1 MGGRTGQLTLLNTLT
16 IAGECSAIPTPLSLS
31 TAELEKELRLTF
43 SVEEKT
49 VCRVWHRYMSHTY
62 ELLSDSNQTLQD
74 AGLYNMQVWAYFNI
88 LTSIFV
94 KFVLS
99 GVKILCI

>member
-1 MGGRTGQLTLLNTLT
+1 MQYQHLSL
-16 IAGECSAIPTPLSLS
+16 SLSLS
-31 TAELEKELRLTF
+31 TAELEKELRHTF

-94 KFVLS
+94 LS